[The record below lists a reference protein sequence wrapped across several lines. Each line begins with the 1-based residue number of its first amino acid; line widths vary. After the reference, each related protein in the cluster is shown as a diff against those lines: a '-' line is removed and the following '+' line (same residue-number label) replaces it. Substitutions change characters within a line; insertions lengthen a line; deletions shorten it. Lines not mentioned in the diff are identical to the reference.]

1 MSTFKERLLTNW
13 HLMRI
18 VRLGIGTMMLVMGI
32 QGKDWA
38 MGLFSVFFLYQA
50 VTDTGCCGS
59 RGCSTPPRRGM
70 ASPDQARITDTIEY
84 EEIK

>member
-1 MSTFKERLLTNW
+1 MNTLKQRLLTNW

-18 VRLGIGTMMLVMGI
+18 VRLGIGIMFLVMGF

-38 MGLFSVFFLYQA
+38 MGLASIFFLYQA
-50 VTDTGCCGS
+50 VTDTGCCGTQ
-59 RGCSTPPRRGM
+59 GCYNPP
-70 ASPDQARITDTIEY
+70 ASKKKTAPIVQEQVEY